1 MTLSISGFQIGEQIF
16 SSERTQIHR
25 GEKLSDHSK
34 VVIKRANTPYP
45 SHFDLS
51 RLKHEYEL
59 LSRLKLPGVL
69 KAHSLEKYHNGL
81 ALILEACNGKPLSDY
96 IVKGGMGIRRF
107 LDFAIRM
114 AEIVGRIHDA
124 GIFHKDINP
133 RNFLVDEATE
143 AFTLIDFGLASFLQH
158 QEQEAINPGL
168 LEGSLPYISPEQTGR
183 MNRGIDYRTDY
194 YSLGITYYEMLT
206 GEHPFQ
212 ADDAIG
218 WVHCHIAKTP
228 PALATWRQDVPEML
242 ARIIFKL
249 MAKKAEERYNSAA
262 GLLRDLEKCREQW
275 LQNGRIED
283 FALGEEDV
291 SAKFQIPQKLYGR
304 AEEAAILQDC
314 FARVA
319 AGGSEILM
327 VAGYSGI
334 GKSALINE
342 IHKPLV
348 EKYGFFIAGKFDQF
362 QRHIPYSAIS
372 AAFQSLLKQL
382 LMSPREE
389 LAAWQEKL
397 LAALG
402 PNGQVIIDVIPALE
416 KIIGPQPKV
425 PNLGTEENQNRF
437 NMVFLRFLRVFTRH
451 DSPLAIFLDD
461 LQWADIA
468 TLNLIKTLMLSEG
481 NEYLLLMGAY
491 RDNEVD
497 HTHPSII
504 ALDELGKAGV
514 RISELVLKPL
524 NMDHL
529 NELISD
535 TLHAKTEVV
544 APLSRL
550 IMDKTAG
557 NPFFVIQFLR
567 NLHHEGLLSFD
578 MQRICW
584 VWDIAQ
590 IESRAITDN
599 VVEFM
604 VKKLRTLP
612 EATQNLLRLG
622 ACIGSS
628 FDLRVLA
635 IIAEQAVTEVGHQLW
650 PAVNEGL
657 LLPQGGGHQQL
668 EMLDAETLGGD
679 AGQEAIDRFLHD
691 RVQQAAYS
699 LIADEEKKGTHLK
712 IARLLHKSTYLG
724 DTASACFSII
734 EHYNKSIALIDDV
747 AEKRILA
754 ALNLEAG
761 RRAQQSTAYAP
772 ALEYFNT
779 AASLL
784 DNSFWDSDHE
794 LMFGIHKGITECQFL
809 TAKSEEGIASADRLM
824 RHCASREEKVEV
836 YKVLIL
842 YYGGAGQMDKS
853 IDLAID
859 SLALY
864 HESLPRQCNRFQ
876 LLQEMAETKL
886 REIGKD
892 AAYLMALPKTDK
904 AEVLAV
910 LSLLKELVAPTYL
923 QGLPLLPFVILRMI
937 KLTLIHGNS
946 SISSFIFA
954 GYGLLWS
961 KLGLPAQ
968 AYKYGKLAME
978 YNKLVDNPPM
988 EARTYFVVTSFA
1000 LFWKQPIRDTQ
1011 EPRRQGL
1018 QKLVNTGE
1026 NFWASYI
1033 YMFGFW
1039 QEVALSQSVSDIGKM
1054 AEREARFAKKVKQT
1068 EPFHV
1073 HSMHHG
1079 LFMNLGGE
1087 TADSDSLD
1095 YAEFNEAQAAAY
1107 FEANVTSTCG
1117 TFYHAT
1123 TRLVLNYYNGNF
1135 KRAVVA
1141 ATESKVTAEVIAD
1154 PTYNVTVYTLF
1165 TCLAIL
1171 AAMPEMDE
1179 AEKQRCR
1186 KIYAAGK
1193 RKIKKWA
1200 SCSADNFSLHL
1211 ALLTAE
1217 EARLAG
1223 RCEEAISAY
1232 AKAIRAA
1239 GEMDSLFYESLSNEL
1254 CARYW
1259 LAAGEEQVA
1268 RSYMQEAIFLYDQWG
1283 ATAKVKQLKAKYP
1296 QLHSGRNQ
1304 RDREPGSISLSG
1316 TGTGAIGQLDI
1327 STVLKAT
1334 QAISGELVLG
1344 KLLEKLMGILIE
1356 NAGARRGALLLK
1368 QDGRWFVEAE
1378 GTAQTGEVKALQA
1391 LPLEEADHL
1400 PLSMIRYVSRTEE
1413 CIVLNDAVREGG
1425 FTSDDYIQAVRPKS
1439 LLLLPVINYGK
1450 LLGILYLENEL
1461 IEGVF
1466 TPERLEL
1473 LKVLASQVAI
1483 SIENA
1488 MFYNGMEN
1496 KVAERTAELQE
1507 ALASLQRSQQHLIES
1522 EKMAALGQLVAGVG
1536 HEVNTPLGAI
1546 KSSIGNIE
1554 SSLRGVL
1561 TQLPPLFQILDTPQ
1575 QQDFMRL
1582 LEHTDKNGPVLTTR
1596 EEREIRKALEGEL
1609 GQHAIGNARNLANIF
1624 MKLNV
1629 RRDIE
1634 PFISLLRHA
1643 QADFIFDTA
1652 YKLGDLRS
1660 NAANITLAVEKASK
1674 IIFALKSFARSNHN
1688 GEMIKTR
1695 LKDSLET
1702 VLTIYH
1708 NQIKRNT
1715 VLVTEYEDLEEIDC
1729 FPDELNQV
1737 WTNLIHNA
1745 LQAMDYKGTLT
1756 VKLEK
1761 AGDCQRVI
1769 IKDSG
1774 HGIPEDIRDKIFNP
1788 FFTTK
1793 KSGEGSGLGLD
1804 IVKKILDKHRARI
1817 EVDSIVGQ
1825 GTTFAIY
1832 IPTLVGQAQEK
1843 ED

>member
-1 MTLSISGFQIGEQIF
+1 MPLSISGFQIGEQIF
-16 SSERTQIHR
+16 TSERTQIHR
-25 GEKLSDHSK
+25 GKRLSDNTK
-34 VVIKRANTPYP
+34 VIIKRANTPYP

-59 LSRLKLPGVL
+59 LCRLKLPGIVQAL
-69 KAHSLEKYHNGL
+69 SLEKHHNGL
-81 ALILEACNGKPLSDY
+81 ALILAACQGKPLSEY
-96 IVKGGMGIRRF
+96 IVKGGMEIGHF

-133 RNFLVDEATE
+133 RNFLVDETNE
-143 AFTLIDFGLASFLQH
+143 EFTLIDFGLASVLQH

-194 YSLGITYYEMLT
+194 YSLGITYYEMVA

-228 PALATWRQDVPEML
+228 PALNAWRPDIPETL

-249 MAKKAEERYNSAA
+249 MAKKAEERYNSAT
-262 GLLRDLEKCREQW
+262 GLLHDLEKCREQW
-275 LQNGRIED
+275 RRNGSIED
-283 FALGEEDV
+283 FTLGEGDI
-291 SAKFQIPQKLYGR
+291 SGKFQIPQKLYGR
-304 AEEAAILQDC
+304 AGEAAILQEC

-372 AAFQSLLKQL
+372 AAFQSLLRQL

-402 PNGQVIIDVIPALE
+402 PNGQVIIDVIPSLE

-529 NELISD
+529 NELVSD
-535 TLHAKTEVV
+535 TVHAKTEAVV
-544 APLSRL
+544 PLSRL
-550 IMDKTAG
+550 IMEKTAG

-567 NLHHEGLLSFD
+567 NLHHEGLLTFD

-604 VKKLRTLP
+604 VRKLRTLP
-612 EATQNLLRLG
+612 AETQNLLRLG

-635 IIAEQAVTEVGHQLW
+635 IIAEQAVAEVGHQLW

-657 LLPQGGGHQQL
+657 LFPQGGGHQQL
-668 EMLDAETLGGD
+668 EMLDAETLDGKTE
-679 AGQEAIDRFLHD
+679 QEVIDRFLHD

-724 DTASACFSII
+724 DTAGACFAII
-734 EHYNKSIALIDDV
+734 EHYNKSIDLIEDA

-779 AASLL
+779 AAGLL
-784 DNSFWDSDHE
+784 DNSFWNHDHE

-864 HESLPRQCNRFQ
+864 HESLPRKCNRFQ
-876 LLQEMAETKL
+876 LLQEMVETKL

-892 AAYLMALPKTDK
+892 AAYLIALPKTDK
-904 AEVLAV
+904 ADVLAV
-910 LSLLKELVAPTYL
+910 LGLLKELVAPTYL

-937 KLTLIHGNS
+937 KLTLMHGNS

-978 YNKLVDNPPM
+978 YNKQVDNPPM

-1000 LFWKQPIRDTQ
+1000 LFWKQPIRDTL

-1054 AEREARFAKKVKQT
+1054 AEREARFARKVKQT

-1073 HSMHHG
+1073 HSMHRG
-1079 LFMNLGGE
+1079 LFMNLAGE
-1087 TADSDSLD
+1087 IDDGDSLD
-1095 YAEFNEAQAAAY
+1095 YADFNEVQAADY
-1107 FEANVTSTCG
+1107 FAANVTSTCG

-1123 TRLVLNYYNGNF
+1123 TRLVLHYYNGDF
-1135 KRAVVA
+1135 KRAVLA
-1141 ATESKVTAEVIAD
+1141 ATGPKVTAEVIAD

-1171 AAMPEMDE
+1171 AAMPEMD
-1179 AEKQRCR
+1179 ATEKRRYR
-1186 KIYAAGK
+1186 KIYSAGK
-1193 RKIKKWA
+1193 RKVRKWA
-1200 SCSADNFSLHL
+1200 SCSAANFSLHL
-1211 ALLTAE
+1211 ALLSAE

-1259 LAAGEEQVA
+1259 LAVGEEPVA

-1283 ATAKVKQLKAKYP
+1283 AAAKVRQLKAQYP
-1296 QLHSGRNQ
+1296 QLQAGRNL
-1304 RDREPGSISLSG
+1304 REREHGSISLSSG
-1316 TGTGAIGQLDI
+1316 TNAIGQLDI

-1378 GTAQTGEVKALQA
+1378 GAAQTGEVKALQA

-1413 CIVLNDAVREGG
+1413 SIVLNDAVREGG
-1425 FTSDDYIQAVRPKS
+1425 YASDDYIRTVRPKS

-1450 LLGILYLENEL
+1450 LLGILFLENEL

-1488 MFYNGMEN
+1488 MFYNGMEK

-1507 ALASLQRSQQHLIES
+1507 ALSSLQRSQQHLIES

-1561 TQLPPLFQILDTPQ
+1561 AQLPPLFQILDTPR

-1582 LEHTDKNGPVLTTR
+1582 LGHTDDHGPVLTTR
-1596 EEREIRKALEGEL
+1596 EEREIRKALESEL
-1609 GQHAIGNARNLANIF
+1609 EAHAIGNARNLANIF
-1624 MKLNV
+1624 IKLNV
-1629 RRDIE
+1629 HRDIE
-1634 PFISLLRHA
+1634 PFIPLLRHA

-1652 YKLGDLRS
+1652 YKLSDLRS
-1660 NAANITLAVEKASK
+1660 NAANIALAVEKASK
-1674 IIFALKSFARSNHN
+1674 IIFALKSFARSSQS

-1715 VLVTEYEDLEEIDC
+1715 ALVTEYEDLEEIYC

-1774 HGIPEDIRDKIFNP
+1774 HGIPEAIREQIFKP

-1804 IVKKILDKHRARI
+1804 IVKKILDKHHARI
-1817 EVDSIVGQ
+1817 EVESIVGQ
-1825 GTTFAIY
+1825 GSSFAIY
-1832 IPTLVGQAQEK
+1832 IPALVGQAQEK
-1843 ED
+1843 EE